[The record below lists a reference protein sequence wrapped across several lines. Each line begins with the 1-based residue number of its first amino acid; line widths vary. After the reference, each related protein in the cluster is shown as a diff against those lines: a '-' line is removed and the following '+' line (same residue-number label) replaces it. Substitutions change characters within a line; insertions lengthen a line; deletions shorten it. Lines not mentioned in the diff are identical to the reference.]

1 MPMKRVLLI
10 TYYWPPSG
18 GSGVQRCLKFAK
30 YLRHFGWEPVVLT
43 VSNPD
48 YPIFDASLEKD
59 VPAFM
64 EVLKVPAWEPYTW
77 YRLFTGSGARKTN
90 IGFVDS
96 ALKESIS
103 EKVSLWIR
111 GNLFIPDARRFWIR
125 PSVKFLETYLQ
136 KNPVDMIF
144 SSGPPHSAHLIAKK
158 IKRSF
163 KLPWVADFRDPWTGV
178 YYYHKLKISPWADR
192 RHRQLEKECL
202 DAADHLITV
211 NTFIKEDFTR
221 LSNTTVEVI
230 PNGYD
235 PEDFSSV
242 ESNPGNQFTI
252 TYAGM
257 FLRDQDAPELWE
269 VLREMTEQ
277 VSGFRENLKL
287 IFAGKVDQMILE
299 GIKGNKLKEFLELR
313 DYVPHSELPS
323 LLMNSSLLLLSINR
337 TEQSGSITTGKIFE
351 YLASQR
357 PILAF
362 CASGSDAEHIITD
375 TNSGFVLAFNHK
387 EDLRQLLEKL
397 YKRHLDGT
405 LKKESENIEKYS
417 RKKLTESLAAV
428 FNKLAER
435 K

>member
-242 ESNPGNQFTI
+242 ESTPGNQFTI

>member
-375 TNSGFVLAFNHK
+375 TNSGFVLAFNQK